1 MKKTCIFQDTEKT
14 ENTTDLLE
22 AAERMYG
29 RGQFESHAVLLADS
43 FDPLMGSFHHIIR
56 VARGLV
62 DSYDPRGICDILEN
76 LHKKN
81 RFDSI
86 LIPGTSLGQM
96 IAPRLAKRLGTGLA
110 AGVTDIKKNTDYIE
124 IIRPAWSGKI
134 LESIVHKGT
143 GPVMM
148 SIRPNAFEYTPGER
162 LQTVVSTYTEPVNS
176 QSAVK
181 RLHVKKNRQ
190 TCDIRD
196 SEVLIAGGGGVKD
209 IFPELYRL
217 ADALK
222 GTVAASRKLVD
233 QGIAPRSIQV
243 GQSGK
248 TVSPRLYMALG
259 IHGSMQHLA
268 GLRHIASI
276 ISINTAA
283 NAPICR
289 LSDIVVQG
297 DARQFI
303 DRLMKKIA
311 AYRSKGNEELT

>member
-1 MKKTCIFQDTEKT
+1 MKKACIFQDTEKT

-22 AAERMYG
+22 VAERIYG
-29 RGQFESHAVLLADS
+29 QGQFESHAVILADS
-43 FDPLMGSFHHIIR
+43 FDSLQGSFHHIIR
-56 VARGLV
+56 VAQGLV
-62 DSYDPRGICDILEN
+62 DIYDPRGICEILEN

-86 LIPGTSLGQM
+86 LIPGTSLGEM
-96 IAPRLAKRLGTGLA
+96 IAPRLAKRLQTGLA
-110 AGVTDIKKNTDYIE
+110 AGVIDIKNKGGHTE
-124 IIRPAWSGKI
+124 IIRPACSGKI
-134 LESIVHKGT
+134 LEGVLHTGN

-148 SIRPNAFEYTPGER
+148 SIRPNAFEYTPGDP
-162 LQTVVSTYTEPVNS
+162 LQTVVSAYTEPVS
-176 QSAVK
+176 SPSAVT
-181 RLHVKKNRQ
+181 RLLVKENQQ

-196 SEVLIAGGGGVKD
+196 SEVLIAGGGGVKES
-209 IFPELYRL
+209 FPELCRL

-259 IHGSMQHLA
+259 IHGSMQHMA
-268 GLRHIASI
+268 GLRQIASL
-276 ISINTAA
+276 ISVNTSV
-283 NAPICR
+283 NAPICS
-289 LSDIVVQG
+289 LSDIVVHG
-297 DARQFI
+297 DARKFI

-311 AYRSKGNEELT
+311 VYRS

>member
-22 AAERMYG
+22 VADRMYG
-29 RGQFESHAVLLADS
+29 RGQFESHAVLLDES
-43 FDPLMGSFHHIIR
+43 FDGLCGSFHHITR
-56 VARGLV
+56 VADGIV
-62 DSYDPRGICDILEN
+62 NAYDPRGICDILEN
-76 LHKKN
+76 LHRIN

-86 LIPGTSLGQM
+86 LIPGTGMGQM
-96 IAPRLAKRLGTGLA
+96 IAPRLAGRLRTGLV
-110 AGVTDIKKNTDYIE
+110 AGVTDIKRDGAHIE
-124 IIRPAWSGKI
+124 VIRPALSGKI
-134 LESIVHKGT
+134 LEGIHHTGH

-148 SIRPNAFEYTPGER
+148 SIRPNAFAHTPGEP
-162 LQTVVSTYTEPVNS
+162 LQTVVSAYTEPVRS
-176 QSAVK
+176 RSAVK
-181 RLHVKKNRQ
+181 RLHVKERPQ

-209 IFPELYRL
+209 SFSELYRL
-217 ADALK
+217 ADALN

-259 IHGSMQHLA
+259 IHGSPQHMA
-268 GLRHIASI
+268 GLRRIDTI

-283 NAPICR
+283 NAPICS

-297 DARQFI
+297 DAREFMDRLINKISI
-303 DRLMKKIA
+303 DR
-311 AYRSKGNEELT
+311 S

>member
-22 AAERMYG
+22 VAERIYG
-29 RGQFESHAVLLADS
+29 QGQFESHAVLLADS

-56 VARGLV
+56 VAKGLV
-62 DSYDPRGICDILEN
+62 DCYDPQGICDILEN

-86 LIPGTSLGQM
+86 LIPGTSLGEM
-96 IAPRLAKRLGTGLA
+96 IAPRLAKRLQTGLV
-110 AGVTDIKKNTDYIE
+110 AGVTDIKRAGDHTE
-124 IIRPAWSGKI
+124 IIRPAFSGKI
-134 LESIVHKGT
+134 LEGVLHTGN

-148 SIRPNAFEYTPGER
+148 SIRPNAFEYKPGDP
-162 LQTVVSTYTEPVNS
+162 LQTVVSAYTEPVS
-176 QSAVK
+176 SPSAVT
-181 RLHVKKNRQ
+181 RLHVKENRQ

-196 SEVLIAGGGGVKD
+196 SEVLIAGGGGVKES
-209 IFPELYRL
+209 FSELYRL

-248 TVSPRLYMALG
+248 TVSPKLYMALG
-259 IHGSMQHLA
+259 IHGSMQHMA
-268 GLRHIASI
+268 GLRHIASL
-276 ISINTAA
+276 ISINTAV
-283 NAPICR
+283 NAPICS
-289 LSDIVVQG
+289 LSDIVVHG
-297 DARQFI
+297 DAREFI

-311 AYRSKGNEELT
+311 LYRS

>member
-22 AAERMYG
+22 VAERIYG
-29 RGQFESHAVLLADS
+29 QGQFESHVVLLADS
-43 FDPLMGSFHHIIR
+43 FDCFRGAFHHIIR
-56 VARGLV
+56 VAQGIV

-76 LHKKN
+76 LHKKY

-86 LIPGTSLGQM
+86 LIPGTSMGQM
-96 IAPRLAKRLGTGLA
+96 IAPRLAKRLQTGIV
-110 AGVTDIKKNTDYIE
+110 AGVTDIRREGDRIE
-124 IIRPAWSGKI
+124 IIRPACSGKI
-134 LESIVHKGT
+134 LESIIHTGN

-148 SIRPNAFEYTPGER
+148 SIRPNAFEHTPGDP
-162 LQTVVSTYTEPVNS
+162 LQTVVSAYTEPVIS
-176 QSAVK
+176 RSAVK
-181 RLHVKKNRQ
+181 LLHVKENQR

-196 SEVLIAGGGGVKD
+196 SEVLIAGGGGVKES
-209 IFPELYRL
+209 FPELYRL

-259 IHGSMQHLA
+259 IHGSMQHMA
-268 GLRHIASI
+268 GLRQIESL
-276 ISINTAA
+276 ISVNTAA
-283 NAPICR
+283 NAPICS

-297 DARQFI
+297 DAGKFI

-311 AYRSKGNEELT
+311 VYRS

>member
-14 ENTTDLLE
+14 QNTTDLLE
-22 AAERMYG
+22 VSERMYG

-56 VARGLV
+56 VAKGLV
-62 DSYDPRGICDILEN
+62 DCYDPRGICDILEN

-86 LIPGTSLGQM
+86 LIPGTSLGEM
-96 IAPRLAKRLGTGLA
+96 IAPRLAKRLRTGLV
-110 AGVTDIKKNTDYIE
+110 AGVTDIKKEGGHIE
-124 IIRPAWSGKI
+124 IIRPAFSGKI
-134 LESIVHKGT
+134 LEGVLHTGN

-148 SIRPNAFEYTPGER
+148 SIRPNAFEYTPGDP
-162 LQTVVSTYTEPVNS
+162 LQTVVSAYTEPVS
-176 QSAVK
+176 SPSAVT
-181 RLHVKKNRQ
+181 RLHVKENQQ

-196 SEVLIAGGGGVKD
+196 SEVLIAGGGGVKES
-209 IFPELYRL
+209 FPELYRL

-222 GTVAASRKLVD
+222 GRVAASRKLVD

-259 IHGSMQHLA
+259 IHGSMQHMA
-268 GLRHIASI
+268 GLRHIESL
-276 ISINTAA
+276 ISVNTAA
-283 NAPICR
+283 NAPICS
-289 LSDIVVQG
+289 LSDIVVHG
-297 DARQFI
+297 DAGKFI

-311 AYRSKGNEELT
+311 VYRS